1 MTATTRY
8 ASNATRTSWHQA
20 HAPHANAAATE
31 REEPAVLAHG
41 AHGGS
46 HRLCCVL
53 VLGECGGGGDG
64 GSDGG
69 GGDGGGGDR
78 DAPETVYGDV
88 KIDSVGC

>member
-1 MTATTRY
+1 M
-8 ASNATRTSWHQA
+8 
-20 HAPHANAAATE
+20 
-31 REEPAVLAHG
+31 AVLAHG

-46 HRLCCVL
+46 HGLCCVL
-53 VLGECGGGGDG
+53 VLGGGGGGGDG
-64 GSDGG
+64 GGDGG

>member
-1 MTATTRY
+1 M
-8 ASNATRTSWHQA
+8 
-20 HAPHANAAATE
+20 
-31 REEPAVLAHG
+31 AVLAHG

-46 HRLCCVL
+46 HGLCCVL
-53 VLGECGGGGDG
+53 VLGGGGDG
-64 GSDGG
+64 GGDGG